1 MCIALSDPLEGL
13 GKYKHRPGDKTYE
26 IENETDWHR
35 DDTSLGKDETS
46 VTNGEESK
54 SLDEDV
60 GKDSQPVD
68 DDAHSVERDSD
79 DGGGGKLTAFSNVYD
94 NFNVY

>member
-13 GKYKHRPGDKTYE
+13 GKYKHRLDDKVYE
-26 IENETDWHR
+26 MENETDWHR
-35 DDTSLGKDETS
+35 DDTSPDKEETS
-46 VTNGEESK
+46 VTNGEDSK

-60 GKDSQPVD
+60 RKDSQPVD
-68 DDAHSVERDSD
+68 DDMHSVERD
-79 DGGGGKLTAFSNVYD
+79 GGKLTAYSNVLD